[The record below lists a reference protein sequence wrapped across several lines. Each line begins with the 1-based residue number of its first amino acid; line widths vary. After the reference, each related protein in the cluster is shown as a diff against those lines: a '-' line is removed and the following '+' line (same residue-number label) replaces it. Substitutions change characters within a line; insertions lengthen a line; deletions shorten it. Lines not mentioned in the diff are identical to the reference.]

1 MRPVPAG
8 GNNVVTGAVLY
19 DQSNVAYRM
28 GTGVA
33 TYARNLATAARYAGF
48 NVEALVS
55 TDVKVDLANPLLA
68 EVQLF
73 DVQREPLLPWLEPVT
88 NAIRGVV
95 RAPFGYRPRLLPRV
109 GAVLQASGGAPAFDR
124 TYVGARLFNVASA
137 HFYVHGRF
145 TNVTLPT
152 APTLFHATFPLPI
165 RVAGCANIVTIHDL
179 VPLRL
184 PSMTLD
190 NKRYFFRLI
199 QRHLAE
205 ADHIVTV
212 SEFSRQDIIALFGV
226 QEARITNTYQAVT
239 LPPGVVA
246 RSDDAIADQ
255 ITNLFDLD
263 PGNYYLFL
271 GALEPKKNVGRLID
285 AYAASGSR
293 RPLVIAGGQGWQ
305 NKADIERIEDTR
317 FSNYQVTE
325 NTISKVKRVRR
336 IPYLPL
342 DQLVVLMRGA
352 RALLF
357 PSLYEGFGLPV
368 LEAMSLGTP
377 VMTSNVT
384 SLPEIAGDAALLV
397 DPRDINAMAAAIR
410 NLDND
415 TDLLSELSDRGRV
428 RAQAFSMANYQVRL
442 QNLYS
447 MVLGTDPTRQR
458 HSVPAEMQNPTH
470 S

>member
-1 MRPVPAG
+1 VAG
-8 GNNVVTGAVLY
+8 RVLY

-33 TYARNLATAARYAGF
+33 TYARNLATAAHDTGF
-48 NVEALVS
+48 EIEALIS
-55 TDVKVDLANPLLA
+55 ADIKVDPANPLLA

-73 DVQREPLLPWLEPVT
+73 DAQRKPLPPWADNVL
-88 NAIRGVV
+88 GVM
-95 RAPFGYRPRLLPRV
+95 RAPFGYRPRPLPRA
-109 GAVLQASGGAPAFDR
+109 GAVLHDTASDPVFAR
-124 TYVGARLFNVASA
+124 TYVGTRLFEVARP

-145 TNVTLPT
+145 TRVSLPT
-152 APTLFHATFPLPI
+152 PPSLFHATFPLPI
-165 RVAGCANIVTIHDL
+165 RVAGCPNIVTIHDL

-190 NKRYFFRLI
+190 NKRYFFRLV

-212 SEFSRQDIIALFGV
+212 SEFSRQDIITLFGV
-226 QEARITNTYQAVT
+226 PEARITNAYQGVA
-239 LPPGVVA
+239 LPPRLLA
-246 RSDDAIADQ
+246 RSNDEVADQ
-255 ITNLFDLD
+255 ITNLFELD

-305 NKADIERIEDTR
+305 NDRELERINDTR
-317 FSNYQVTE
+317 FSNYRITE
-325 NTISKVKRVRR
+325 NIISNVKRVRR

-342 DQLVVLMRGA
+342 EQLVTLMRGA

-368 LEAMSLGTP
+368 LEAMTLGTP

-384 SLPEIAGDAALLV
+384 SLPEVAGDAALLV
-397 DPRDINAMAAAIR
+397 DPRDISAMAAAIR
-410 NLDND
+410 QLDND
-415 TDLLSELSDRGRV
+415 TDLLGELSVRGRI
-428 RAQAFSMANYQVRL
+428 QAAKFSMANYQARL
-442 QNLYS
+442 QDLYS
-447 MVLGTDPTRQR
+447 NVLGVNHATLGRGP
-458 HSVPAEMQNPTH
+458 
-470 S
+470 

>member
-1 MRPVPAG
+1 
-8 GNNVVTGAVLY
+8 
-19 DQSNVAYRM
+19 
-28 GTGVA
+28 
-33 TYARNLATAARYAGF
+33 
-48 NVEALVS
+48 
-55 TDVKVDLANPLLA
+55 
-68 EVQLF
+68 
-73 DVQREPLLPWLEPVT
+73 
-88 NAIRGVV
+88 
-95 RAPFGYRPRLLPRV
+95 
-109 GAVLQASGGAPAFDR
+109 
-124 TYVGARLFNVASA
+124 
-137 HFYVHGRF
+137 
-145 TNVTLPT
+145 
-152 APTLFHATFPLPI
+152 
-165 RVAGCANIVTIHDL
+165 
-179 VPLRL
+179 
-184 PSMTLD
+184 MTLD

>member
-1 MRPVPAG
+1 M
-8 GNNVVTGAVLY
+8 TGAVLF
-19 DQSNVAYRM
+19 DQSNTAYRM

-33 TYARNLATAARYAGF
+33 TYARNLAIAARHAGF
-48 NVEALVS
+48 EVEALVS
-55 TDVKVDLANPLLA
+55 ADVKIDLANPLLA

-73 DVQREPLLPWLEPVT
+73 DVQRKPLLPWLEPVT
-88 NAIRGVV
+88 SAVRGVV
-95 RAPFGYRPRLLPRV
+95 RAPFGYRPRPLPRAGV
-109 GAVLQASGGAPAFDR
+109 VLQSSTGVPAFDR
-124 TYVGARLFNVASA
+124 TYVGTRLFNVASA

-145 TNVTLPT
+145 TSVTLPT

-190 NKRYFFRLI
+190 NKRYFFRLV
-199 QRHLAE
+199 QRHLAQ
-205 ADHIVTV
+205 ADHVVTV
-212 SEFSRQDIIALFGV
+212 SEFSRQDIITLFGV
-226 QEARITNTYQAVT
+226 PEARVTNTYQAVT
-239 LPPGVVA
+239 LPPRVLA
-246 RSDDAIADQ
+246 RSNDEVADQ
-255 ITNLFDLD
+255 ITNLFGLE

-305 NKADIERIEDTR
+305 NEADVERIKDTR
-317 FSNYQVTE
+317 FSNYRVTE
-325 NTISKVKRVRR
+325 NTISKVNRVRR
-336 IPYLPL
+336 IPYLPV
-342 DQLVVLMRGA
+342 DQLVTLMRGA

-384 SLPEIAGDAALLV
+384 ALPEVAGDAALLV
-397 DPRDINAMAAAIR
+397 DPRDVTAMAAAIR
-410 NLDND
+410 QLDND
-415 TDLLSELSDRGRV
+415 TDLLGELSDRGRV
-428 RAQAFSMANYQVRL
+428 RAQVFSMANYQVRL
-442 QNLYS
+442 QTLYS
-447 MVLGTDPTRQR
+447 KVLGTDPVS
-458 HSVPAEMQNPTH
+458 HSQSALAKVPSPAA